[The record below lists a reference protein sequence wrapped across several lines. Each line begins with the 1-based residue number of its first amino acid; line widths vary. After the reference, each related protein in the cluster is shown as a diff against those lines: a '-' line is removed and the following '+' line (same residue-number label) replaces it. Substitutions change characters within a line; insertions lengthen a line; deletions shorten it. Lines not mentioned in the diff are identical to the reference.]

1 MKTSPTFSQIT
12 RRVDNSRAFTLIE
25 LLTVIAIIGI
35 LAAIIIPT
43 VGKVRETA
51 KAARCLSNTR
61 EISRALFMYA
71 DENKGTLPHPS
82 LAGQFGPGVGQAW
95 WFGIDRYFQNPANP
109 TQTRT
114 QNISRCPSDDTAP
127 SGTGITWSYA
137 MNQNLAKTPAGT
149 YAAAGLL
156 PVNLRVLHGELSR
169 MVMVAEMG
177 GIPGT
182 ASIGALS
189 PAPGTGTGQNS
200 GFKRHSERANYGFL
214 DGSVKTL
221 RQTDAYDASATPPV
235 NLWTIQ

>member
-1 MKTSPTFSQIT
+1 MSQSSSLFPIS
-12 RRVDNSRAFTLIE
+12 RRVETARAFTLIE

-51 KAARCLSNTR
+51 KAARCLSNVR

-71 DENKGTLPHPS
+71 DDNKGALPHPS

-95 WFGIDRYFQNPANP
+95 WFGIDRYFQNASNP
-109 TQTRT
+109 TLTRT
-114 QNISRCPSDDTAP
+114 QDISRCPSDDTAP

-149 YAAAGLL
+149 YAAAGQL
-156 PVNLRVLHGELSR
+156 PVNLRNLRGELGR

-177 GIPGT
+177 GIAGT

-189 PAPGTGTGQNS
+189 PTPGTGVGQNS
-200 GFKRHSERANYGFL
+200 GFVRHSSRANYGFL

-221 RQTDAYDASATPPV
+221 RQTEAYDAAATPPV
-235 NLWTIQ
+235 NLWSIQ